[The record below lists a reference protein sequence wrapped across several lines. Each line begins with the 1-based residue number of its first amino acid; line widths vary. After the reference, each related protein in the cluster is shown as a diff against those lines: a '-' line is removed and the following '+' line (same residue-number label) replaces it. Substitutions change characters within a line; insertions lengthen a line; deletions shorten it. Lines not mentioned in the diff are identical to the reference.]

1 MASPENKTVI
11 ITGCSSGIGLA
22 TALLLLSQKARVFG
36 IDISPFT
43 HELDAMQK
51 ECFTF
56 HEADLCKP
64 GAAEDAISACIRKY
78 GPSIDVLANVAGV
91 MDAFGSADTVKGSEW
106 DRVLTINLTVPVRMM
121 AAVLPSMKNQKS
133 GSIVNVRS
141 YASLSGAVAGIAYTA
156 SKHGLVGATKNV
168 AWRFRKDGIRC
179 NAVLPGAVPTN
190 IHSSMVQE
198 NVDQDAMEL
207 YSPVQVLCQGLKRD
221 DLPYGSVGPDD
232 IAQGIAF
239 LASDAAKTISGV
251 MMPIDNAWST
261 I

>member
-1 MASPENKTVI
+1 MASSENKTVI

-22 TALLLLSQKARVFG
+22 TTLLFLSQKARVFG

-43 HELDAMQK
+43 HELDAIYK
-51 ECFTF
+51 ESFTF

-64 GAAEDAISACIRKY
+64 GAADDAISACIGQC
-78 GPSIDVLANVAGV
+78 GPRIDVLANVAGI
-91 MDAFGSADTVKGSEW
+91 MDGFSSADTVKDSEW
-106 DRVLTINLTVPVRMM
+106 ERVLTVNLTVPVRMM
-121 AAVLPSMKNQKS
+121 TAVLPTIKDQES
-133 GSIVNVRS
+133 GSIVNIGS
-141 YASLSGAVAGIAYTA
+141 YASLSGAVAGIAHTA

-179 NAVLPGAVPTN
+179 NAVLPAVPTN
-190 IHSSMVQE
+190 IRSSMVQE
-198 NVDQDAMEL
+198 NVDQAAMEV
-207 YSPVQVLCQGLKRD
+207 YRPVQMVCQGLKRD

-232 IAQGIAF
+232 IAQGILF

-251 MMPIDNAWST
+251 VMPIDNAWST

>member
-1 MASPENKTVI
+1 MTSFDNKTVI

-22 TALLLLSQKARVFG
+22 TTLLFLSQKAQVFG
-36 IDISPFT
+36 IDMSPFDQD
-43 HELDAMQK
+43 LDVTQK
-51 ECFTF
+51 ALFTF
-56 HEADLCKP
+56 HKTDLCKP
-64 GAAEDAISACIRKY
+64 GSAEDAIAACIAKY
-78 GPSIDVLANVAGV
+78 GPKIDVLANVAGI
-91 MDAFGSADTVKGSEW
+91 MDGFGSADTVKDSEW
-106 DRVLTINLTVPVRMM
+106 ERVLTINLTVPVRLM
-121 AAVLPSMKNQKS
+121 AAVLPSMKDQKS
-133 GSIVNVRS
+133 GAIINVGS

-190 IHSSMVQE
+190 IRSSVVKE
-198 NVDQDAMEL
+198 DVDQAAMET
-207 YSPVQVLCQGLKRD
+207 YNPVQMLCQGLKRD
-221 DLPYGSVGPDD
+221 DLPYGSVGPND

-239 LASDAAKTISGV
+239 LASDVAKTISGI